1 MNGDPLEPAQPYGL
15 AAASEE
21 KKTEATEDL
30 NVPIRRIVSGIQ
42 PSGKL
47 HLGNYMGALKNWI
60 ELQDRYECFF
70 FIADWHALSTNYEN
84 TSLLRDNIRNMLF
97 DWLALGLD
105 PEKCTIFLQSDVL
118 EHGELNL
125 LLGMITPVSWL
136 LRNPTYKDQQEQI
149 ESRNLATFGF
159 LGYPVLMAADILLY
173 RADHVP
179 VGLDQLPH
187 LELTREIAR
196 RLHHLYGPC
205 VPEPL
210 PLLTP
215 TPKLLGLDGRK
226 MSKSYDNCIYI
237 SDSAELVWEKIRT
250 MMTDPQR
257 VRRSDPG
264 DPGKCP
270 VFNLHGSF
278 TGEEARKEIDLGC
291 RTAGIG
297 CVDCKKI
304 LLGNIEQL
312 LAPARQKRKEMEGN
326 MTRLRSIL
334 EAGAQSAQKEA
345 GKTLHLIREAM
356 KLPEKH
362 LFG

>member
-1 MNGDPLEPAQPYGL
+1 M
-15 AAASEE
+15 
-21 KKTEATEDL
+21 
-30 NVPIRRIVSGIQ
+30 
-42 PSGKL
+42 
-47 HLGNYMGALKNWI
+47 
-60 ELQDRYECFF
+60 
-70 FIADWHALSTNYEN
+70 
-84 TSLLRDNIRNMLF
+84 
-97 DWLALGLD
+97 D

-312 LAPARQKRKEMEGN
+312 LAPARQKRKEMEGD

>member
-1 MNGDPLEPAQPYGL
+1 MNGEPLEPISAQILPSPL
-15 AAASEE
+15 EE
-21 KKTEATEDL
+21 QSPDAKDS
-30 NVPIRRIVSGIQ
+30 PIRRIVSGIQ

-60 ELQDRYECFF
+60 DLQDRYECYF

-84 TSLLRDNIRNMLF
+84 TSLLKDHVRNMLL
-97 DWLALGLD
+97 DWLSLGLD

-149 ESRNLATFGF
+149 HTRDLATFGF
-159 LGYPVLMAADILLY
+159 LGYPVLMAADILIY

-226 MSKSYDNCIYI
+226 MSKSYDNCIFI
-237 SDSAELVWEKIRT
+237 SDTAPVVWEKIRT

-257 VRRSDPG
+257 VRRTDPG
-264 DPGKCP
+264 DPEKCP

-278 TGEEARKEIDLGC
+278 TDEETRAGIDRGC

-297 CVDCKKI
+297 CIDCKKI
-304 LLGNIEQL
+304 LCENIETL
-312 LAPARQKRKEMEGN
+312 LSPARLKRQELEGDPSK
-326 MTRLRSIL
+326 LGAILADGARSARR
-334 EAGAQSAQKEA
+334 EAQN
-345 GKTLHLIREAM
+345 TLAAVRKAM
-356 KLPEKH
+356 KLPETK

>member
-1 MNGDPLEPAQPYGL
+1 MEKISEPTS
-15 AAASEE
+15 AASPEE
-21 KKTEATEDL
+21 KHLEEQDR
-30 NVPIRRIVSGIQ
+30 PIHRIVSGIQ

-47 HLGNYMGALKNWI
+47 HLGNYMGAIKNWLD
-60 ELQDRYECFF
+60 LQNRYECYF
-70 FIADWHALSTNYEN
+70 FIADWHALSTNYEHTDPLKN
-84 TSLLRDNIRNMLF
+84 NVRDMLL
-97 DWLALGLD
+97 DWLSLGLD

-118 EHGELNL
+118 EHAELNL

-136 LRNPTYKDQQEQI
+136 QRNPTYKDQQEQI
-149 ESRNLATFGF
+149 HSRDLATYGF
-159 LGYPVLMAADILLY
+159 LGYPVLMAADILIY

-179 VGLDQLPH
+179 VGQDQLPH

-237 SDSAELVWEKIRT
+237 SDPSPVVWEKIRT

-257 VRRSDPG
+257 VRRTDPG
-264 DPGKCP
+264 DPEKCP

-278 TGEEARKEIDLGC
+278 TDEMARVGIDQGC

-297 CVDCKKI
+297 CIDCKKI
-304 LLGNIEQL
+304 LCQNIEAVL
-312 LAPARQKRKEMEGN
+312 SPARQKRQDLEGEGD
-326 MTRLRSIL
+326 RLRSIL
-334 EAGAQSAQKEA
+334 ASGAERARQEAKA
-345 GKTLHLIREAM
+345 TLSLVRKAM
-356 KLPEKH
+356 KLPETH

>member
-1 MNGDPLEPAQPYGL
+1 MEPTP
-15 AAASEE
+15 ASVSISSPEE
-21 KKTEATEDL
+21 KKPEGQEI
-30 NVPIRRIVSGIQ
+30 PIHRIVSGIQ

-60 ELQDRYECFF
+60 DLQDRYECYF

-84 TSLLRDNIRNMLF
+84 TSLLKDNIRNMLL

-105 PEKCTIFLQSDVL
+105 PGKCTIFLQSDVL
-118 EHGELNL
+118 EHAELNL

-136 LRNPTYKDQQEQI
+136 LRNPSYKDQQEQI
-149 ESRNLATFGF
+149 HARDLATFGF

-196 RLHHLYGPC
+196 RLLHLYGPC

-210 PLLTP
+210 PLLTH

-237 SDSAELVWEKIRT
+237 SDSAEVVWEKIRT

-257 VRRSDPG
+257 IRRTDPG
-264 DPGKCP
+264 DPQKCP

-278 TGEEARKEIDLGC
+278 TDDEARKEIDRGC

-297 CVDCKKI
+297 CIDCKKI
-304 LLGNIEQL
+304 LYANIETL
-312 LAPARQKRKEMEGN
+312 LSSARRNRQKLEGD
-326 MTRLRSIL
+326 TALLGSIL
-334 EAGAQSAQKEA
+334 EEGAENARQEA
-345 GKTLHLIREAM
+345 KKTLNIVREAM